1 MKKVAHIL
9 DQKGREVWTV
19 PPDHTVF
26 DALQLLAEKDVGA
39 LVVADGSRVLGIF
52 SERDYARR
60 VILMG
65 RRSHE
70 SRVEEV
76 MTPDPIAIS
85 PESTVRDC
93 MTLMTINR
101 VRHLPVVAGDALV
114 GMVTIGDV
122 VKAVIE
128 EQGVVIDQ
136 LERYIRGR

>member
-26 DALQLLAEKDVGA
+26 DALQLLADKDVGA
-39 LVVADGSRVLGIF
+39 LVVSDGSRVLGIF

-65 RRSHE
+65 RRSQE
-70 SRVEEV
+70 ARVEEV
-76 MTPDPIAIS
+76 MSSDPISIS
-85 PESTVRDC
+85 PDSTVDDC
-93 MTLMTINR
+93 MALMTLNR
-101 VRHLPVVAGDALV
+101 VRHLPVVAGGVLA

-122 VKAVIE
+122 VRAVIE

>member
-93 MTLMTINR
+93 MTLMTLNR